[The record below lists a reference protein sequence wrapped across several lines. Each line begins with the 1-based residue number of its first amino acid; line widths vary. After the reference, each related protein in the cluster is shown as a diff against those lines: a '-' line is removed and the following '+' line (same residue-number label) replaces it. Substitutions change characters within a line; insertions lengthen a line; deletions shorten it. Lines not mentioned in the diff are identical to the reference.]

1 MLLSDN
7 VRNILKLA
15 KSQYNFRYNKIEYVE
30 MAAKRYIVKG
40 PRNETFWKRHHKRTK
55 PGGRFDENQVYRVS
69 IIDSEF
75 NIMKN
80 SRTTRESTY
89 INLILNFILYFVY
102 VS

>member
-40 PRNETFWKRHHKRTK
+40 PRNETF
-55 PGGRFDENQVYRVS
+55 
-69 IIDSEF
+69 
-75 NIMKN
+75 
-80 SRTTRESTY
+80 
-89 INLILNFILYFVY
+89 
-102 VS
+102 